1 MVAVVDIFL
10 KNARRKSV
18 APRATIIHAG
28 ALPDSIFYIVKGTV
42 EVMIEDEQGGEMILG
57 YLSDGQFFGEMGL
70 FNSEH
75 PARSAWV
82 RTRTEC
88 TLAEMSYARFKQLS
102 AEHPSLLFEIATQLA
117 RRLDRTN
124 RKVTDLAFLDVSG
137 RIAKALMD
145 LCRAPEALSHPDQNG
160 VQIKVSR
167 QELARL
173 VGCSREMAGRVLK
186 GLQEQGLIEVK
197 GMTIVVYNMRNQEP
211 MELTPLAR
219 G

>member
-1 MVAVVDIFL
+1 MTGVVDIFL
-10 KNARRKSV
+10 RTARQKTV
-18 APRATIIHAG
+18 PPRTTVIHAG
-28 ALPDSIFYIVKGTV
+28 AVPDSLYYVVKGTV
-42 EVMIEDEQGGEMILG
+42 EVMIEDEQGGEMILS

-70 FNSEH
+70 FESVH

-82 RTRTEC
+82 RTRSQC
-88 TLAEMSYARFKQLS
+88 TLAEMSYPRFKQLS
-102 AEHPSLLFEIATQLA
+102 AEHPAMLFEIARQLA

-145 LCRAPEALSHPDQNG
+145 LCRSPEAMSHPDRNG
-160 VQIKVSR
+160 MQIKVSR

-197 GMTIVVYNMRNQEP
+197 GMTIVVYNMRNAE
-211 MELTPLAR
+211 T